1 LSLEALEARK
11 LLSGYRSIDG
21 TGNNL
26 ANPEWGAA
34 GTDLLRLA
42 PAAYDN
48 GISSPAG
55 ADRLSPRA
63 ISNGIVAQGSDVAAG
78 GSTAGTLVPAAVLID
93 SSHDYTGSAFG
104 AGLTAPGGVAVNSAG
119 SMQTGITDT
128 STGNLASL
136 GDTPVALK
144 ATDTGGNLSAGA
156 LAHRSNDHQGLGSLD
171 SAEDFWML

>member
-1 LSLEALEARK
+1 MFMPRFSPNRSRKHRVSGGRARPKQVCRLSLEALEARK

-78 GSTAGTLVPAAVLID
+78 GSG
-93 SSHDYTGSAFG
+93 GSYRFQ
-104 AGLTAPGGVAVNSAG
+104 LRLHR
-119 SMQTGITDT
+119 QRFQCR
-128 STGNLASL
+128 LASAWRSRSQRRGL
-136 GDTPVALK
+136 HADWDHGHQ
-144 ATDTGGNLSAGA
+144 
-156 LAHRSNDHQGLGSLD
+156 HRESR
-171 SAEDFWML
+171 